1 MKILNRIARYILRKE
16 LKLQEIAFETQKK
29 LIHDYTQRFEEFEEQ
44 VKELRG
50 QVYELKKQRRGPIIS
65 PLMLSNIVS
74 ILPDPNEVATGRI
87 SAKDLKDATTS
98 FTENGKTF
106 FCKIIKVIPSDSE
119 SKSSISGLLIHISEY
134 NMTIEIPLSLQKMDY
149 NVLGVGTEITTYFW
163 DFYKSGIR
171 LLNGKSWTM
180 LTEFIKAQYNV
191 LSTPIDQW

>member
-98 FTENGKTF
+98 FTENEKTF

>member
-1 MKILNRIARYILRKE
+1 MEILNRIARYILRKE
-16 LKLQEIAFETQKK
+16 LKLKEVAFETQAG
-29 LIHDYTQRFEEFEEQ
+29 LIHDYTQKFEEFEKQ
-44 VKELRG
+44 INELRKTIDESG
-50 QVYELKKQRRGPIIS
+50 KQRRGPIIS

-87 SAKDLKDATTS
+87 SAKDFKDATTS
-98 FTENGKTF
+98 LTENGKTF
-106 FCKIIKVIPSDSE
+106 FCKIIKVIPSNSE

-134 NMTIEIPLSLQKMDY
+134 NTTIEIPLSLQKMDY

-180 LTEFIKAQYNV
+180 FTEFIKAQYNV

>member
-1 MKILNRIARYILRKE
+1 MEIVKKIARYILRKE
-16 LKLQEIAFETQKK
+16 LKLQETAFETQAG
-29 LIHDYTQRFEEFEEQ
+29 LIHDYTQKFEELEEWA
-44 VKELRG
+44 KKLRG

-65 PLMLSNIVS
+65 PLMLSNIIS

-87 SAKDLKDATTS
+87 SAKDLDATTS

-106 FCKIIKVIPSDSE
+106 FCKIIKVIPSESE

-134 NMTIEIPLSLQKMDY
+134 NTTIEIPLSLQKMDY